1 MTQISQP
8 GSTSSATEPR
18 LDASPHVSPEVQTD
32 TSTDT
37 SRDTSTD
44 GLFRLDPARRGV
56 LKAAG
61 LVAGVGALAACS
73 SPPVVP
79 EQAATPAGSPTGS
92 SSSSG
97 SSTPATTSGTTTTAT
112 SAAAG
117 GTPTSEI
124 PVGGGTVYA
133 DSKTVVTQPEAGTF
147 KAFDSTCPHKGCAV
161 AKVADGRIDCP
172 CHGSQFDISTGDRV
186 AGPAEQG
193 LAPKT
198 ITVDGDSFT
207 IA

>member
-8 GSTSSATEPR
+8 GSTPSATEPR
-18 LDASPHVSPEVQTD
+18 RGARPHAGTDASIES
-32 TSTDT
+32 STEA
-37 SRDTSTD
+37 STEA
-44 GLFRLDPARRGV
+44 LFRLDPARRGV

-79 EQAATPAGSPTGS
+79 EQAATPAGSPAGS
-92 SSSSG
+92 SSTSS
-97 SSTPATTSGTTTTAT
+97 SSTASSATGTTPGTSTT

-117 GTPTSEI
+117 GTPTSEV

-161 AKVADGRIDCP
+161 AKVADGRINCP

-186 AGPAEQG
+186 AGPAEEG